1 MQVQTLGKTLFNILI
16 WGNLDFLQKSFIT
29 STTGPKKTLAKNP
42 PDQTLAEYQNHKFM
56 KMDFQKRMQSKVESE
71 IKAMNKWHP
80 N

>member
-1 MQVQTLGKTLFNILI
+1 MIQSRNCFNF
-16 WGNLDFLQKSFIT
+16 WS
-29 STTGPKKTLAKNP
+29 KKTLAKNP